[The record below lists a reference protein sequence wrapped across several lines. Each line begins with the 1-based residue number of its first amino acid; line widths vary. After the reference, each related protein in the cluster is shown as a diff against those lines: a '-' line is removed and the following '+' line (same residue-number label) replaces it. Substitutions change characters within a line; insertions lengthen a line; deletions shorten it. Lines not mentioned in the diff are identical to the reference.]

1 MAITTAAVTIQTL
14 PRRYLLSN
22 FFFIFVV
29 TVFWSAHLVA
39 DLRSSITEHMATI
52 MDRQSQS
59 LNGLDQSK
67 GIDDTDDGTVKSRIT
82 APV

>member
-14 PRRYLLSN
+14 PRRYPLSN

-29 TVFWSAHLVA
+29 IVLG
-39 DLRSSITEHMATI
+39 LRSAILDHMATI

>member
-1 MAITTAAVTIQTL
+1 MAITTVVVTIQTL

-29 TVFWSAHLVA
+29 TVLWSAHLVA